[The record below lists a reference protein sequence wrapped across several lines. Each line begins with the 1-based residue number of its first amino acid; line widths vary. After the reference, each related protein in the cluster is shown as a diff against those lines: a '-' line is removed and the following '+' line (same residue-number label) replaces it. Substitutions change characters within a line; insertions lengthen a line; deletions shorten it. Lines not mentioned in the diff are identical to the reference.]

1 MLDTIA
7 LSSPEISEELAEA
20 FEEECLRR
28 SAVQMKTGEVL
39 YELMTGSLLGSYDH
53 RLCFRVD
60 RTRWQPQIKA
70 PPIRVPCPPYLYF
83 EGSIHKALLGHN
95 ISGGSIDFS
104 ASAHWLLDKLST
116 LVQLPLPPLSGWK
129 VHRVDWAEC
138 YQMPSFESCSEYF
151 MGLNASHY
159 PRRSVNRYGNSG
171 LYAPGSTTATKFY
184 HKGVEFSKHDRAR
197 LRNLIKPEQLNE
209 LQHFANTVIRVEVE
223 VKADKLKYDFAGE
236 LPRADQ
242 ITQEYL
248 QKVFDIEVNRILREG
263 QKEMEIVR
271 EARLVEARLYQ
282 VYKPALAGV
291 LLGTWFRFSTLGE
304 DAVKKALS
312 KRTFYRQRKQLVEAG
327 CDWHQTDVRLLESTL
342 IPQGFSLR
350 RGSQWHLSDQD
361 PKVVEQ
367 LAPYIAA

>member
-7 LSSPEISEELAEA
+7 LSSPEISESLAEA

-28 SAVQMKTGEVL
+28 SAVQMKTGEIL

-60 RTRWQPQIKA
+60 RTRWLPQVKA

-95 ISGGSIDFS
+95 ISGGSIDFL
-104 ASAHWLLDKLST
+104 ASARWLLDKLAS

-129 VHRVDWAEC
+129 VHRVDTAEC
-138 YQMPSFESCSEYF
+138 YQLDSFDACSEYF
-151 MGLNASHY
+151 RGLNASDY

-171 LYAPGSTTATKFY
+171 LYAPGCTTATKFY
-184 HKGVEFSKHDRAR
+184 HKGVEFAKHDRTR
-197 LRNLIKPEQLNE
+197 LRNLIKPAELND

-223 VKADKLKYDFAGE
+223 IKAEKLKYDFGD
-236 LPRADQ
+236 LPIAAQ
-242 ITQEYL
+242 ITQDYL
-248 QKVFDIEVNRILREG
+248 LKVFDSEVFKILREG

-271 EARLVEARLYQ
+271 DARAVEARLYEF
-282 VYKPALAGV
+282 YKPALAGV
-291 LLGTWFRFSTLGE
+291 LLGTWFRLSTLGE
-304 DAVKKALS
+304 DAVKKSVS
-312 KRTFYRQRKQLVEAG
+312 KTTFYRQRSQLVDAG
-327 CDWHQTDVRLLESTL
+327 CNWLSTDVRLVDSTL
-342 IPQGFSLR
+342 IPKGFTLR
-350 RGSQWHLSDQD
+350 RGSQWHLSEQH
-361 PKVVEQ
+361 PKVLEQ